1 MKKIALIILLAFI
14 PYGLDASASNYPLK
28 RPDHVAASLMID
40 KLFPTKRPA
49 QPILSQILS
58 NKDYELFELALERAE
73 QYKWE
78 RVKGIQSNIKDDLA
92 RDILEWLRY
101 YNGATDLTFSNYKN
115 YINNNSE
122 WPLIEDIKLKAES
135 KISFQEANSDLIRY
149 FRDNPPQTGWGKIY
163 YGNAL
168 LNINEIEKG
177 RSLIKDGYIN
187 GSLTRKEQAKVIKK
201 FKNFLNQEDHKE
213 RINELLWNGKYRTAS
228 RLIKYVDKDYQKL
241 FEARIGLISFA
252 GGVDELIAKVPR
264 QLTNHPGLVHDRIRW
279 RVKKRKYDSAL
290 ELLLS
295 ISDTDPEELQRPDK
309 FWRQKNILIR
319 RLIDKHQYN
328 TAYKLATNHGL
339 TSNADIAQAEWMAG
353 WISITFL
360 DKPKKALKHFKE
372 IWNVSSRPISK
383 ARAAYWMG
391 KSYEE
396 IGNTTESQ
404 KWFSKAST
412 YTLTFY
418 GQLAGVK
425 SEENIFFEPVV
436 NVKINE
442 SEESKQLN
450 RKVYSAISL
459 LNEFNRPK
467 IVKKF
472 IKDLADRED
481 IAIASNAMQ
490 IATDIERYDFA
501 VQAGKIFYYNN
512 VILDTKSFP
521 VVDRP
526 EFGKIIFPDQSLI
539 HSVIRQESQ
548 FDPKAGSHAGAK
560 GLMQL
565 MPYTAKRVSEGL
577 NLKYSKN
584 MLTENPK
591 YNVILGS
598 AYLDILLSNLDGSYI
613 LTLAAYNAGESRV
626 AAWIKKYGDPRK
638 DDIDA
643 VDWIELIPFKET
655 RNYVQR
661 VLENIQV
668 YSFIEGNNTPQPY
681 SILDNLNRGY
691 VGGKTIIK
699 PIKKNSS

>member
-1 MKKIALIILLAFI
+1 MRKITLFILLALI
-14 PYGLDASASNYPLK
+14 PYGLDVSATNFPLK
-28 RPDHVAASLMID
+28 RPDHVATSLMID
-40 KLFPTKRPA
+40 KLFPVKRPA

-58 NKDYELFELALERAE
+58 NKDYELFELALEKAE
-73 QYKWE
+73 KYKWD

-92 RDILEWLRY
+92 REILEWLRY
-101 YNGATDLTFSNYKN
+101 YNGASDLNFANYKN
-115 YINNNSE
+115 YIDNNAH
-122 WPLIEDIKLKAES
+122 WPLINSIKLKAES
-135 KISFQEANSDLIRY
+135 KITFKENDRDLIKY
-149 FRDNPPQTGWGKIY
+149 FKENPPQTGWGKIY

-177 RSLIKDGYIN
+177 TSIIKDGYIN
-187 GSLTRKEQAKVIKK
+187 GRLTRKEQAQVIKK
-201 FKNFLNQEDHKE
+201 FKNLFNQEDHKK
-213 RINELLWNGKYRTAS
+213 RINELLWDGKYRTAS
-228 RLIKYVDKDYQKL
+228 RLIKYVDKDFQKL

-252 GGVDELIAKVPR
+252 GGVDDLIARVPKK
-264 QLTNHPGLVHDRIRW
+264 LTNHPGLVHDRIKW

-295 ISDTDPEELQRPDK
+295 ISKSDPKELQRPDK
-309 FWRQKNILIR
+309 FWHQKNILIR
-319 RLIDKHQYN
+319 RLIDKHQYK

-339 TSNADIAQAEWMAG
+339 TSNADIAAAEWMSG

-360 DKPKKALKHFKE
+360 NNPQNALHHFEE

-383 ARAAYWMG
+383 ARAAYWIG
-391 KSYEE
+391 KSHEE
-396 IGNTTESQ
+396 LGNKEKSQ
-404 KWFSKAST
+404 EWYNKASV
-412 YTLTFY
+412 YNLTFY

-425 SEENIFFEPVV
+425 SEESIFFDPVV
-436 NVKINE
+436 NVERDE
-442 SEESKQLN
+442 SDESIQLN
-450 RKVYSAISL
+450 KRVYSAISL
-459 LNEFNRPK
+459 LNEFDRPR

-472 IKDLADRED
+472 LKDLADRED
-481 IAIASNAMQ
+481 IVVASNAMR
-490 IATDIERYDFA
+490 IATDIGRHDFA

-521 VVDRP
+521 IVNRP
-526 EFGKIIFPDQSLI
+526 EFGKIKFPDQSLI

-565 MPYTAKRVSEGL
+565 MPYTAKRVSQGL
-577 NLKYSKN
+577 NLEYSKSK
-584 MLTENPK
+584 LTENPN

-638 DDIDA
+638 DDIDP

-661 VLENIQV
+661 VLENVQV
-668 YSFIEGNNTPQPY
+668 YSFIENNNTPQPY
-681 SILDNLNRGY
+681 SIFENINRGY

-699 PIKKNSS
+699 PEKKNG

>member
-1 MKKIALIILLAFI
+1 
-14 PYGLDASASNYPLK
+14 
-28 RPDHVAASLMID
+28 MID
-40 KLFPTKRPA
+40 KLFPIKRPS

-58 NKDYELFELALERAE
+58 NKDYELFELALDKAE
-73 QYKWE
+73 KYKWE
-78 RVKGIQSNIKDDLA
+78 RVKGIQSNIKDELA

-101 YNGATDLTFSNYKN
+101 YNGATDLNFSNYKN
-115 YINNNSE
+115 YISHNSQ
-122 WPLIEDIKLKAES
+122 WPLIESIKLKAES
-135 KISFQEANSDLIRY
+135 KMTFQEGNKDLINY
-149 FRDNPPQTGWGKIY
+149 FVDNPPKTGWGKIY

-168 LNINEIEKG
+168 LNIGEIEKG
-177 RSLIKDGYIN
+177 STLIKDGYIN
-187 GSLTRKEQAKVIKK
+187 GNLTRKEQAQVIKK
-201 FKNFLNQEDHKE
+201 FKHLFNQEDHRK
-213 RINELLWNGKYRTAS
+213 RINELLWDGKYRTAS

-241 FEARIGLISFA
+241 YEARIGLISFA
-252 GGVDELIAKVPR
+252 GGVDDLIARVPKR
-264 QLTNHPGLVHDRIRW
+264 LTNHPGLVHDRIKW

-295 ISDTDPEELQRPDK
+295 ISETDPKKLQRPEK

-319 RLIDKHQYN
+319 RLIDKHQYV
-328 TAYKLATNHGL
+328 TAYELATNHGL
-339 TSNADIAQAEWMAG
+339 TTNADIADAEWMAG

-360 DKPKKALKHFKE
+360 DNPQDALQHFTE

-383 ARAAYWMG
+383 ARAAYWIG

-396 IGNTTESQ
+396 IGNKEESQ
-404 KWFSKAST
+404 EWYNKASI
-412 YTLTFY
+412 YNLTFY
-418 GQLAGVK
+418 GQLAGAK
-425 SEENIFFEPVV
+425 TEENIFFDPVV
-436 NVKINE
+436 NIPR
-442 SEESKQLN
+442 EESQESIKLN
-450 RKVYSAISL
+450 KKVYAAISL
-459 LNEFNRPK
+459 LNEFDRPK

-472 IKDLADRED
+472 LKDLADRED
-481 IAIASNAMQ
+481 IVVASNAMK

-521 VVDRP
+521 IVDRP
-526 EFGKIIFPDQSLI
+526 EFSKIIFPDQSLI

-565 MPYTAKRVSEGL
+565 MPYTAKRVSQGL
-577 NLKYSKN
+577 NLEYSKSK
-584 MLTENPK
+584 LTENPN

-638 DDIDA
+638 DDIDP
-643 VDWIELIPFKET
+643 VNWIELIPFKET

-661 VLENIQV
+661 VLENVQV
-668 YSFIEGNNTPQPY
+668 YTFMENNNTPQPY
-681 SILDNLNRGY
+681 SILENLYRGY

-699 PIKKNSS
+699 PVKKNS

>member
-1 MKKIALIILLAFI
+1 MKKIVLIILLAFI
-14 PYGLDASASNYPLK
+14 PYSLEVSAANFPLK

-40 KLFPTKRPA
+40 KLFPIKRPS

-58 NKDYELFELALERAE
+58 NKDYELFELALDKAE
-73 QYKWE
+73 KYKWE

-92 RDILEWLRY
+92 RDVLEWLRY
-101 YNGATDLTFSNYKN
+101 YNGATDLNFSNYKD
-115 YINNNSE
+115 YINHNSQ
-122 WPLIEDIKLKAES
+122 WPLIESIKLKAES
-135 KISFQEANSDLIRY
+135 KITFQEDNKELIKY
-149 FRDNPPQTGWGKIY
+149 FRDNPPKTGWGKIY

-168 LNINEIEKG
+168 LNIGEIEKG
-177 RSLIKDGYIN
+177 RNFIKEGYIN
-187 GSLTRKEQAKVIKK
+187 GSLTRKEQAQVIKK
-201 FKNFLNQEDHKE
+201 FKNLFNQEDHKK
-213 RINELLWNGKYRTAS
+213 RINELLWDGKYRTAS
-228 RLIKYVDKDYQKL
+228 RLIKYVDKDFQKL
-241 FEARIGLISFA
+241 YEARIGLISFA
-252 GGVDELIAKVPR
+252 GGVDDLIARVPKR
-264 QLTNHPGLVHDRIRW
+264 LANHPGLVHDRIKW
-279 RVKKRKYDSAL
+279 RIKKRKYDSAL

-295 ISDTDPEELQRPDK
+295 ISESDPIELERPEK

-328 TAYKLATNHGL
+328 TAYELATNHGL
-339 TSNADIAQAEWMAG
+339 TSNADIASAEWMAG

-360 DKPKKALKHFKE
+360 DNPQDSLKHFEE

-383 ARAAYWMG
+383 ARAAYWIG

-396 IGNTTESQ
+396 VGNKEKSQ
-404 KWFSKAST
+404 EWYNKASV
-412 YTLTFY
+412 YNLTFY

-425 SEENIFFEPVV
+425 SEENVFFDPVV
-436 NVKINE
+436 NVKREE
-442 SEESKQLN
+442 SEEASQLN
-450 RKVYSAISL
+450 KKVYAAISL
-459 LNEFNRPK
+459 LNEFDRPK

-472 IKDLADRED
+472 LRDLADRED
-481 IAIASNAMQ
+481 IVVASNAMQ
-490 IATDIERYDFA
+490 IAADIGRHDFA

-512 VILDTKSFP
+512 VILDSKSFP
-521 VVDRP
+521 IVDRP

-565 MPYTAKRVSEGL
+565 MPYTAKKVSQGL
-577 NLKYSKN
+577 NLEYSKSK
-584 MLTENPK
+584 LTDDPN

-613 LTLAAYNAGESRV
+613 LTLAAYNAGQSRV

-661 VLENIQV
+661 VLENVQV
-668 YSFIEGNNTPQPY
+668 YSFLENNNTPQPY
-681 SILDNLNRGY
+681 SILENLNRGY

-699 PIKKNSS
+699 PVKKNS

>member
-1 MKKIALIILLAFI
+1 MKKIALIILITFI
-14 PYGLDASASNYPLK
+14 PYGLDVSASVYPLK

-40 KLFPTKRPA
+40 KLFPAKRPV

-58 NKDYELFELALERAE
+58 NKDYELFELALQKAE
-73 QYKWE
+73 QYQWE

-101 YNGATDLTFSNYKN
+101 YNGASDLTFSNYKD
-115 YINNNSE
+115 YIKNNSQ
-122 WPLIEDIKLKAES
+122 WPLIESIKFKAES
-135 KISFQEANSDLIRY
+135 KISFKEGDKDLINY
-149 FRDNPPQTGWGKIY
+149 FKNNPPQSGWGKIY

-168 LNINEIEKG
+168 LNIKEVEKG
-177 RSLIKDGYIN
+177 RDLIKDGYIN
-187 GSLTRKEQAKVIKK
+187 GSLTRKEQTKIIKK
-201 FKNFLNQEDHKE
+201 FKNLFDQEDHKK
-213 RINELLWNGKYRTAS
+213 RINELLWDGKYRTAS
-228 RLIKYVDKDYQKL
+228 KLIKHVDKDYQKL

-252 GGVDELIAKVPR
+252 GGVDDLIAKVPR
-264 QLTNHPGLVHDRIRW
+264 QLSNHPGLVHDRIRW

-295 ISDTDPEELQRPDK
+295 VSEVDPTKLQRPEK

-319 RLIDKHQYN
+319 RLIDKHKYN

-339 TSNADIAQAEWMAG
+339 TTNADIAQAEWMAG

-360 DKPKKALKHFKE
+360 DNPKKALEHFKE

-383 ARAAYWMG
+383 ARAAYWIG

-396 IGNTTESQ
+396 IGNIEESQ
-404 KWFSKAST
+404 TWYKRGSKYS
-412 YTLTFY
+412 LTFY
-418 GQLAGVK
+418 GQLAGIK

-436 NVKINE
+436 NIKRNE
-442 SEESKQLN
+442 TEESKNLN
-450 RKVYSAISL
+450 KKIYAAISL
-459 LNEFNRPK
+459 LNEFDKPT

-481 IAIASNAMQ
+481 ITVASNAMQ
-490 IATDIERYDFA
+490 IASDIGRYDFA

-521 VVDRP
+521 IVDRP
-526 EFGKIIFPDQSLI
+526 EFGKVIFPDQSLI

-565 MPYTAKRVSEGL
+565 MPYTAKRVSQGL
-577 NLKYSKN
+577 NLEYSKSK
-584 MLTENPK
+584 LTENPK

-613 LTLAAYNAGESRV
+613 LSLAAYNAGESRV

-661 VLENIQV
+661 VLENVQV
-668 YSFIEGNNTPQPY
+668 YSFIENNNSPQPY
-681 SILDNLNRGY
+681 SILENLNRGY

-699 PIKKNSS
+699 PIKKNNL

>member
-1 MKKIALIILLAFI
+1 VRKITLFILLALI
-14 PYGLDASASNYPLK
+14 PYGLDVSATNFPLK
-28 RPDHVAASLMID
+28 RPDHVATSLMID
-40 KLFPTKRPA
+40 KLFPVKRPA

-58 NKDYELFELALERAE
+58 NKDYELFELALEKAE
-73 QYKWE
+73 KYKWD

-92 RDILEWLRY
+92 REILEWLRY
-101 YNGATDLTFSNYKN
+101 YNGASDLNFANYKN
-115 YINNNSE
+115 YIDNNAH
-122 WPLIEDIKLKAES
+122 WPLINSIKLKAES
-135 KISFQEANSDLIRY
+135 KITFKENDRDLIKY
-149 FRDNPPQTGWGKIY
+149 FKENPPQTGWGKIY

-177 RSLIKDGYIN
+177 TSIIKDGYIN
-187 GSLTRKEQAKVIKK
+187 GRLTRKEQAQVIKK
-201 FKNFLNQEDHKE
+201 FKNLFNQEDHKK
-213 RINELLWNGKYRTAS
+213 RINELLWDGKYRTAS
-228 RLIKYVDKDYQKL
+228 RLIKYVDKDFQKL

-252 GGVDELIAKVPR
+252 GGVDDLIARVPKK
-264 QLTNHPGLVHDRIRW
+264 LTNHPGLVHDRIKW

-295 ISDTDPEELQRPDK
+295 ISKSDPKELQRPDK
-309 FWRQKNILIR
+309 FWHQKNILIR
-319 RLIDKHQYN
+319 RLIDKHQYK

-339 TSNADIAQAEWMAG
+339 TSNADIAAAEWMSG

-360 DKPKKALKHFKE
+360 NNPQNALHHFEE

-383 ARAAYWMG
+383 ARAAYWIG
-391 KSYEE
+391 KSHEE
-396 IGNTTESQ
+396 LGNKEKSQ
-404 KWFSKAST
+404 EWYNKASV
-412 YTLTFY
+412 YNLTFY

-425 SEENIFFEPVV
+425 SEESIFFDPVV
-436 NVKINE
+436 NVERDE
-442 SEESKQLN
+442 SDESIQLN
-450 RKVYSAISL
+450 KRVYSAISL
-459 LNEFNRPK
+459 LNEFDRPR

-472 IKDLADRED
+472 LKDLADRED
-481 IAIASNAMQ
+481 IVVASNAMR
-490 IATDIERYDFA
+490 IATDIGRHDFA

-521 VVDRP
+521 IVNRP
-526 EFGKIIFPDQSLI
+526 EFGKIKFPDQSLI

-565 MPYTAKRVSEGL
+565 MPYTAKRVSQGL
-577 NLKYSKN
+577 NLEYSKSK
-584 MLTENPK
+584 LTENPN

-638 DDIDA
+638 DDIDP

-661 VLENIQV
+661 VLENVQV
-668 YSFIEGNNTPQPY
+668 YSFIENNNTPQPY
-681 SILDNLNRGY
+681 SIFENINRGY

-699 PIKKNSS
+699 PEKKNG

>member
-1 MKKIALIILLAFI
+1 MKKIALLILLTII
-14 PYGLDASASNYPLK
+14 PYSLEVSATNFPLK

-40 KLFPTKRPA
+40 KLFPIKRPS

-58 NKDYELFELALERAE
+58 NKDYELFELALDKAE
-73 QYKWE
+73 KYKWE

-92 RDILEWLRY
+92 REILEWLRY
-101 YNGATDLTFSNYKN
+101 YNGATDLNFSNYKN
-115 YINNNSE
+115 YINHNSQ
-122 WPLIEDIKLKAES
+122 WPLIDSIKLKAES
-135 KISFQEANSDLIRY
+135 KISFQENDRELIKY
-149 FRDNPPQTGWGKIY
+149 FKNNPPKTGWGKIY

-168 LNINEIEKG
+168 LNIGEIEKG
-177 RSLIKDGYIN
+177 NNLIKDGYIN
-187 GSLTRKEQAKVIKK
+187 GKLTRKEQAKVIQK
-201 FKNFLNQEDHKE
+201 FKNLFNQEDHKK
-213 RINELLWNGKYRTAS
+213 RINELLWDGKYRTAS

-241 FEARIGLISFA
+241 FEARIGLISFS
-252 GGVDELIAKVPR
+252 GGVDNLISKVPTR
-264 QLTNHPGLVHDRIRW
+264 LINHPGLIHDRIRW
-279 RVKKRKYDSAL
+279 RIKKRKYDSAL
-290 ELLLS
+290 ELMIDS
-295 ISDTDPEELQRPDK
+295 KISDPDKLQRPEK

-328 TAYKLATNHGL
+328 QAYKLAINHGL
-339 TSNADIAQAEWMAG
+339 TSNADIAEAEWMAG

-360 DKPKKALKHFKE
+360 DKPKVALQHFKE

-383 ARAAYWMG
+383 ARAAYWIG
-391 KSYEE
+391 KSYEK
-396 IGNTTESQ
+396 IGNKEESHE
-404 KWFSKAST
+404 WYNKASV
-412 YTLTFY
+412 YNLTFY

-425 SEENIFFEPVV
+425 SEENIFFDPVV
-436 NVKINE
+436 NI
-442 SEESKQLN
+442 SREESQESIKRN
-450 RKVYSAISL
+450 KKVYAAISL
-459 LNEFNRPK
+459 LNEFDRPK

-472 IKDLADRED
+472 LKDLADRED
-481 IAIASNAMQ
+481 IVVASNAMR
-490 IATDIERYDFA
+490 IATDIGRYDFA
-501 VQAGKIFYYNN
+501 VQTGKIFYYNN

-521 VVDRP
+521 IVDRP
-526 EFGKIIFPDQSLI
+526 EFGKIMFPDQSLI

-565 MPYTAKRVSEGL
+565 MPYTAKRVSQGL
-577 NLKYSKN
+577 NLEYSKN
-584 MLTENPK
+584 KLTENPN

-661 VLENIQV
+661 VLENVQV
-668 YSFIEGNNTPQPY
+668 YSFIENNNTPQPY
-681 SILDNLNRGY
+681 SILENLNRGY

-699 PIKKNSS
+699 PVKKNS

>member
-1 MKKIALIILLAFI
+1 MKKITLIILLAFL
-14 PYGLDASASNYPLK
+14 PYTLDVYATNFPLK

-40 KLFPTKRPA
+40 KLLPVKRPS

-58 NKDYELFELALERAE
+58 NKDYELFELALEEAE
-73 QYKWE
+73 KYKWE

-92 RDILEWLRY
+92 RSILEWLRY
-101 YNGATDLTFSNYKN
+101 YNGATDLNFSNYKD
-115 YINNNSE
+115 YINNNSQ
-122 WPLIEDIKLKAES
+122 WPLIDSIRLKAES
-135 KISFQEANSDLIRY
+135 KITFQDNNRDLIKY

-168 LNINEIEKG
+168 LNINESEKG
-177 RSLIKDGYIN
+177 QALIKDGYIN
-187 GSLTRKEQAKVIKK
+187 GSLTRKEQARVIKK
-201 FKNFLNQEDHKE
+201 FKNLFNQEDHKK
-213 RINELLWNGKYRTAS
+213 RINELLWDGKYRTAS
-228 RLIKYVDKDYQKL
+228 RLIKYVDRDYQKL
-241 FEARIGLISFA
+241 YEARIGLISFA
-252 GGVDELIAKVPR
+252 GGVDELIARVPKR
-264 QLTNHPGLVHDRIRW
+264 LTNHPGLVHDRINW

-295 ISDTDPEELQRPDK
+295 INESDLKKLQRPEK
-309 FWRQKNILIR
+309 FWRLKNILIR
-319 RLIDKHQYN
+319 RLIDKHQYS
-328 TAYKLATNHGL
+328 TAYKIATNHDL
-339 TSNADIAQAEWMAG
+339 ASNADIAEAEWMAG

-360 DKPKKALKHFKE
+360 DNPKDALQHFKE

-383 ARAAYWMG
+383 ARAAYWIG

-396 IGNTTESQ
+396 IGNKEESQ
-404 KWFSKAST
+404 EWYSKASI
-412 YTLTFY
+412 YNLTFY
-418 GQLAGVK
+418 GQLAGTK

-436 NVKINE
+436 NVARNE
-442 SEESKQLN
+442 TKESMQLN
-450 RKVYSAISL
+450 KKIYAAISL
-459 LNEFNRPK
+459 LSEFDRPK

-481 IAIASNAMQ
+481 IVVASNAMQ
-490 IATDIERYDFA
+490 IATDIGRHDFA

-521 VVDRP
+521 IVDRP
-526 EFGKIIFPDQSLI
+526 EFGKLIFPDQSLI

-548 FDPKAGSHAGAK
+548 FDPKAGSHAGAQ

-565 MPYTAKRVSEGL
+565 MPYTAKRVSQGL
-577 NLKYSKN
+577 NLEYSKSK
-584 MLTENPK
+584 LTEDPY

-598 AYLDILLSNLDGSYI
+598 AYLDTLLSNLDGSYI

-661 VLENIQV
+661 VLENVQV
-668 YSFIEGNNTPQPY
+668 YNFIENNNNPQPY
-681 SILDNLNRGY
+681 SILENLNRGY

-699 PIKKNSS
+699 PVKKSS

>member
-1 MKKIALIILLAFI
+1 MKKIALIIFLVFI
-14 PYGLDASASNYPLK
+14 PYGLDVFASNYPLK

-40 KLFPTKRPA
+40 KLFPTKRPV

-58 NKDYELFELALERAE
+58 NKDYELFGLALEKAE
-73 QYKWE
+73 EYKWE
-78 RVKGIQSNIKDDLA
+78 RVRGIQSNIKDDLA
-92 RDILEWLRY
+92 REILEWLRY
-101 YNGATDLTFSNYKN
+101 YNGASDLTFAKYKN
-115 YINNNSE
+115 YINNNSH
-122 WPLIEDIKLKAES
+122 WPLIESIKLKAES
-135 KISFQEANSDLIRY
+135 KISFKEDNKDIISY
-149 FRDNPPQTGWGKIY
+149 FKNNPPQTGWGKIY

-168 LNINEIEKG
+168 LNINELEKG
-177 RSLIKDGYIN
+177 KALIKDGYIN
-187 GSLTRKEQAKVIKK
+187 GSLTRREQAQVIKK
-201 FKNFLNQEDHKE
+201 FKNLFNQEDHKK
-213 RINELLWNGKYRTAS
+213 RINELLWDGKYRTAS
-228 RLIKYVDKDYQKL
+228 KLIKYVDKDYQKL

-252 GGVDELIAKVPR
+252 GGVDDLIAKVPKN
-264 QLTNHPGLVHDRIRW
+264 LINHPGLIHDRIRW

-295 ISDTDPEELQRPDK
+295 VSEIDPKKLQRPEK

-328 TAYKLATNHGL
+328 TAYKLATSHGL

-360 DKPKKALKHFKE
+360 NKPLEALEHFRQ

-396 IGNTTESQ
+396 IGNKEKSQ
-404 KWFSKAST
+404 EWYDNASI
-412 YTLTFY
+412 YSLTFY
-418 GQLAGVK
+418 GQLAGIK
-425 SEENIFFEPVV
+425 SEEKVFFEPVV
-436 NVKINE
+436 NVERNE
-442 SEESKQLN
+442 TEDSKKLN
-450 RKVYSAISL
+450 KKVYAAISL
-459 LNEFNRPK
+459 LNEFDKPK

-472 IKDLADRED
+472 IKDLANRED
-481 IAIASNAMQ
+481 IAVASNAMQ

-501 VQAGKIFYYNN
+501 VQAGKVFYYNN
-512 VILDTKSFP
+512 VILDIKGFP
-521 VVDRP
+521 IIDRP
-526 EFGKIIFPDQSLI
+526 EFGKIMFPDQSLI

-565 MPYTAKRVSEGL
+565 MPYTAKRVSQGL
-577 NLKYSKN
+577 NLEYSKN
-584 MLTENPK
+584 KLTENPK

-598 AYLDILLSNLDGSYI
+598 TYLDILLSNLDGSYI

-638 DDIDA
+638 DDINP

-668 YSFIEGNNTPQPY
+668 YNFIENNNTPQPY
-681 SILDNLNRGY
+681 SILENLNRGY

-699 PIKKNSS
+699 PTKKNSL